1 MISCYTII
9 LDFSKYSGHHSVFPI
24 VHFIN
29 SGYSSFM
36 DEINIVLGL
45 RVASKFLLSK
55 MKALKFFIWK
65 DLKTGSNTY
74 ILRIEPGTNIFNFY
88 FILGQSK
95 NCTYNMKG
103 KAYKYLMRACCLE
116 KLQSILYCA
125 SLQISRMW
133 SKYRCASFQL
143 NPLLLLPFS
152 GNSCVGDCINHLW
165 IGLDEP
171 QGTAILQYDLVY
183 MI

>member
-1 MISCYTII
+1 MLYNHTWFFKIFRAS
-9 LDFSKYSGHHSVFPI
+9 FSFSYC
-24 VHFIN
+24 
-29 SGYSSFM
+29 SFYK
-36 DEINIVLGL
+36 LGL
-45 RVASKFLLSK
+45 LLIHGWNKYCSWLRVSSKFLLSK
-55 MKALKFFIWK
+55 MKALKFFIWE